1 MFMQPLSQQNQSN
14 EKIRKDLR
22 DTWSKQQKKMVKLII
37 LLSTF
42 YFLALVYVSPKPL
55 INQSISYLF
64 LQNEAKALLN
74 GVRQKYMMLGGD
86 IVKTRQ
92 YVHDGNKLEKK
103 RKELADLQAKVHAL
117 KSNVNIDT

>member
-1 MFMQPLSQQNQSN
+1 
-14 EKIRKDLR
+14 
-22 DTWSKQQKKMVKLII
+22 
-37 LLSTF
+37 
-42 YFLALVYVSPKPL
+42 
-55 INQSISYLF
+55 
-64 LQNEAKALLN
+64 
-74 GVRQKYMMLGGD
+74 MLGGD